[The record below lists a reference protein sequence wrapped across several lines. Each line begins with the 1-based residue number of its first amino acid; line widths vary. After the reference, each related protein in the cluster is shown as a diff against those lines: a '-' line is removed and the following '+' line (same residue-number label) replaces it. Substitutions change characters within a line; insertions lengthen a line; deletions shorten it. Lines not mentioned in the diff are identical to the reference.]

1 MLQAEVGSAKITNEH
16 SYPQRGRLMRDFTLL
31 STDGKAMS
39 LYDYRGRANLVV
51 VFAGDVGRSMRTDF
65 LAELVSRYTE
75 IRKHDA
81 EVLLVA
87 ACSRE
92 QAPEQAAEIQHE
104 IEPPFPVLVDKDMQ
118 IHQSVGALVQTGAS
132 AVYVTDRFLEVFAA
146 WRTSEGNNIPSIP
159 EILSWLDFVS
169 SQCPECTQ
177 SEWPTDE

>member
-16 SYPQRGRLMRDFTLL
+16 SYPQRGRLMREFRLP
-31 STDGKAMS
+31 STDGKAVS

-51 VFAGDVGRSMRTDF
+51 VFAGDIGRSMRTDF

-75 IRKHDA
+75 IRKQDA

-87 ACSRE
+87 A
-92 QAPEQAAEIQHE
+92 EQAAEIQHE
-104 IEPPFPVLVDKDMQ
+104 IKLPFPVVVDEDMQ

-146 WRTSEGNNIPSIP
+146 WRTSEGNNIPSIS

-177 SEWPTDE
+177 SEWPADE